1 MTKRCSWILSLALV
15 ALMGLAPTEARAGA
29 LSAVIIIPGATLAVT
44 GPFGTVT
51 MDAAGTHL
59 EYNVP
64 AINGFLAA
72 NGSALR
78 FATGSGASSNQN
90 IATNASGAVLGS
102 AGSVG
107 VVPTSAGTTTMS
119 IVVFQ
124 TDWNT
129 PSGTSG
135 TLFNSGKTTFTNTA
149 TGDTNSYNS
158 WYDNTNTGTSGPPS
172 FTPLGLPA
180 GLVTNTSTGLNPNSP
195 PGVPADQTSA
205 AISPFITPF
214 ALTNMTNI
222 ALTNT
227 GMAGETDAY
236 GVQTKVAAAGIIPEP
251 SSVVLMLTSMP
262 LPLVVLGIMRRYRRA
277 AVA

>member
-29 LSAVIIIPGATLAVT
+29 LSAVIIIPGATLAVA
-44 GPFGTVT
+44 GPFGTIT
-51 MDAAGTHL
+51 MDASGTHL

-78 FATGSGASSNQN
+78 FASGSGASSNQN
-90 IATNASGAVLGS
+90 IATNASGAVLNS
-102 AGSVG
+102 AGSVT
-107 VVPTSAGTTTMS
+107 VEPTSGGTTSMS

-129 PSGTSG
+129 PTGTTG

-149 TGDTNSYNS
+149 AGDTNSYNS
-158 WYDNTNTGTSGPPS
+158 WYDPTNTGTSGPPS

-180 GLVTNTSTGLNPNSP
+180 GLVTNTSSGPNPNSP
-195 PGVPADQTSA
+195 PGVPANDTSA
-205 AISPFITPF
+205 GISPFITPF
-214 ALTNMTNI
+214 ALTNITNI
-222 ALTNT
+222 SLTNT
-227 GMAGETDAY
+227 GLAGETDAY
-236 GVQTKVAAAGIIPEP
+236 GVQTKVTAAAIPEP